1 MCRFFFSCNRKEI
14 SNSYHPV
21 SSCSAT
27 KAGVEDTE
35 IFPAVNA
42 WNKDQFLL
50 DTNQVILKAM
60 KTYGLILA
68 DIGSNMYVSGAPD
81 ERWNNDELRE
91 LLQVKASD
99 FEVVKFNN

>member
-35 IFPAVNA
+35 IFPAVSA

-50 DTNQVILKAM
+50 DNQPGYFKSDEDVWI
-60 KTYGLILA
+60 
-68 DIGSNMYVSGAPD
+68 DIRRY
-81 ERWNNDELRE
+81 W
-91 LLQVKASD
+91 Q
-99 FEVVKFNN
+99 